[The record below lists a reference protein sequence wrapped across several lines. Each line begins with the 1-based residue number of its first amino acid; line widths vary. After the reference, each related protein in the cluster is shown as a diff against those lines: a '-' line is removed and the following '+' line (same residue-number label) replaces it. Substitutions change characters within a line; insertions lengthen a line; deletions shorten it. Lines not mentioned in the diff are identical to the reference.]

1 MQLINELCWQGNEND
16 TAQIVE
22 NSLPLNQ
29 IGRNAVLEEIGRVL
43 NLVSCIKKNCVGC
56 RGS

>member
-29 IGRNAVLEEIGRVL
+29 IGRNAMKY
-43 NLVSCIKKNCVGC
+43 N
-56 RGS
+56 